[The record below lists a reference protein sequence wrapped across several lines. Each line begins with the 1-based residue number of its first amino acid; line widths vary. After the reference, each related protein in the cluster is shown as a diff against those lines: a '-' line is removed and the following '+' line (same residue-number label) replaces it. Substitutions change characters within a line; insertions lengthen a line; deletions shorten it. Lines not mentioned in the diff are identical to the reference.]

1 LKHDTLL
8 DNKRTRRFQLN
19 ALLALSEYRV
29 LAFLAT
35 TLCFVALVDAS
46 IQQFQMFLFG
56 GQILVGNSLTK
67 TALLVAV
74 AVGCVLHPKVKIS
87 AVPWLAWA
95 LCIGYLIV
103 EVIHLTINCGMSLG
117 DALFSYYNYYCLFLI
132 GPALLIFRGAVSQRT
147 LVRCSVFIFA
157 VCAILA
163 AAQHLTAS
171 PILYTESLD
180 GSFKVPSWMF
190 ADQLRA
196 FSLFG
201 SALEFGLFCAFSG
214 ALGIALARTMPIRG
228 ALLTIASALA
238 SYTTLTRLCYLI
250 FFGTIASSLIFT
262 FGKRPSRGSWL
273 PFLWF
278 LLGLT
283 TILVGLNSVGSTDAG
298 SLQDAGSLLER
309 LNQWV
314 YFSDLFLHSS
324 LVYQLFGLG
333 LVQSESLLSS
343 YGMVIDNTLLALL
356 LHLGVV
362 GLALFGTLLIRM
374 WIYLRR
380 EAVATEQPFVIAA
393 ASLWAAITCAGT
405 FNIVFGFFGA
415 IFALAILCNSRE
427 EYRMNL
433 EPARS

>member
-1 LKHDTLL
+1 ML

-29 LAFLAT
+29 LALLASA
-35 TLCFVALVDAS
+35 LCFVALVNA
-46 IQQFQMFLFG
+46 IVPQFQMYLSGGRTLFG
-56 GQILVGNSLTK
+56 DSVIK

-74 AVGCVLHPKVKIS
+74 AVGCVLRPKVKIA
-87 AVPWLAWA
+87 AVPWLAWL

-103 EVIHLTINCGMSLG
+103 EVIHLTMNCGMSLG
-117 DALFSYYNYYCLFLI
+117 EALFSYYNYYCLFLI

-147 LVRCSVFIFA
+147 LVLCSVFIFA
-157 VCAILA
+157 VCATLG

-180 GSFKVPSWMF
+180 GSFAVPSWVF
-190 ADQLRA
+190 ADRLRA

-214 ALGIALARTMPIRG
+214 ALGIALARKMPIRG
-228 ALLTIASALA
+228 ALLAIASALA
-238 SYTTLTRLCYLI
+238 CYTTLTRLCYLM
-250 FFGTIASSLIFT
+250 FFGAVASSLVFT
-262 FGKRPSRGSWL
+262 FCKRPSRGSWL
-273 PFLWF
+273 PLLWF
-278 LLGLT
+278 LLGLS
-283 TILVGLNSVGSTDAG
+283 TILVGLNSVSNTDAG
-298 SLQDAGSLLER
+298 SLQDAGSLLGR
-309 LNQWV
+309 LEQWV

-343 YGMVIDNTLLALL
+343 YGMVIDNSLLALL
-356 LHLGVV
+356 LHIGVV
-362 GLALFGTLLIRM
+362 GLALFGTLLTKM
-374 WIYLRR
+374 WLYLRR
-380 EAVATEQPFVIAA
+380 EAVVTQQPFIIAA

-415 IFALAILCNSRE
+415 IFALAILCDSRE
-427 EYRMNL
+427 EYPMNL
-433 EPARS
+433 ELARS

>member
-1 LKHDTLL
+1 ML

-35 TLCFVALVDAS
+35 ALCFVALVDAS

-67 TALLVAV
+67 TALLVTV
-74 AVGCVLHPKVKIS
+74 AIGCVLHPKVKIS
-87 AVPWLAWA
+87 TVPWLAWA

-103 EVIHLTINCGMSLG
+103 EFIHLTTNCGMSLG
-117 DALFSYYNYYCLFLI
+117 DVLFSYYNYYCLFLI
-132 GPALLIFRGAVSQRT
+132 GPALLIFRAEVSQRT
-147 LVRCSVFIFA
+147 LVRSSVFIFA

-171 PILYTESLD
+171 PILYTDSLD
-180 GSFKVPSWMF
+180 GSFAVPSWMF
-190 ADQLRA
+190 ADRLRA

-201 SALEFGLFCAFSG
+201 SPLEFGLFCAFSG
-214 ALGIALARTMPIRG
+214 ALGIALARRMPVRG
-228 ALLTIASALA
+228 ALLAIVSGFAC
-238 SYTTLTRLCYLI
+238 YTTLTRLCYLI
-250 FFGTIASSLIFT
+250 FFGAIVSSLVFT

-273 PFLWF
+273 PFVWF
-278 LLGLT
+278 LFGLS
-283 TILVGLNSVGSTDAG
+283 TILVGLNSVSSTDAG
-298 SLQDAGSLLER
+298 SLQETGSLLGR

-333 LVQSESLLSS
+333 LVQSDSLQSS

-362 GLALFGTLLIRM
+362 GLVLFGTLITRM

-380 EAVATEQPFVIAA
+380 EALATEQPFVIAA
-393 ASLWAAITCAGT
+393 ASFWATIACAGT
-405 FNIVFGFFGA
+405 FNIIFGSFGVL
-415 IFALAILCNSRE
+415 FALAILCNNAKENRTRPE
-427 EYRMNL
+427 L
-433 EPARS
+433 AGAVLTHG